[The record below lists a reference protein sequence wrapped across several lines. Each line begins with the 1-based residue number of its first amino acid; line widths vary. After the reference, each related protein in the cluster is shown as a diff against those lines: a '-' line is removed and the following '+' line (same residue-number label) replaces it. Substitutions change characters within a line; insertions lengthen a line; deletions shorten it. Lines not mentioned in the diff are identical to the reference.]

1 MSSSDRTIRRQANG
15 GQHRQNGTVCQRL
28 LDQNRLLFRNAMREA
43 ADSIIAY
50 DVNDM
55 RAVLQSQKVAL
66 EDALT
71 KNAWLVAENSE
82 LRMHLSFMPVV
93 YREHVEQ
100 LQAKDGQLYL
110 NQRREPQ
117 VIIPETDH
125 KIGYEI
131 DLEDAPMANKHVQF
145 ALRDAQYTTLG
156 EARAQMD
163 RGFALRAKLTTN
175 KATLVYPK
183 TPAPW
188 QDPMG

>member
-1 MSSSDRTIRRQANG
+1 
-15 GQHRQNGTVCQRL
+15 
-28 LDQNRLLFRNAMREA
+28 MREA

-100 LQAKDGQLYL
+100 LQAKDGQLYR

-125 KIGYEI
+125 KVGSEI
-131 DLEDAPMANKHVQF
+131 DLEDAPMANKHLQF

-163 RGFALRAKLTTN
+163 RGFALRAKLTTD

-183 TPAPW
+183 THH
-188 QDPMG
+188 